1 MAWPYLVHDI
11 QQSPVHLKENR
22 QVLYVSLCSE
32 KQGLQQPKKKKK
44 KKSLGGSPLI
54 SGSQNPVL
62 SYHPTQG
69 SFQKKRGLAVGRD

>member
-22 QVLYVSLCSE
+22 QILYVSLCSE
-32 KQGLQQPKKKKK
+32 KQGLQQPKKKKN
-44 KKSLGGSPLI
+44 LGGSPLI

-62 SYHPTQG
+62 SYPPTQG
-69 SFQKKRGLAVGRD
+69 SFQKKRGLAVGRE